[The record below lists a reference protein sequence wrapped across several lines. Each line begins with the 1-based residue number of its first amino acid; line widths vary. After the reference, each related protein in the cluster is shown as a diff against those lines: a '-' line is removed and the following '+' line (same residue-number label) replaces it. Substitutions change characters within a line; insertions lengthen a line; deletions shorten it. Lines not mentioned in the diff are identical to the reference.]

1 MVALRISGCEM
12 SKVVILKLGIIF
24 IAIISFFW
32 LFVFGPFY
40 DSIVVQLVVFTVVM
54 GWNVLRFSLQEAISL
69 LKFCLPFVLS
79 LFVFGL
85 IFHFMQLF
93 GRTDWLED
101 TLIKCFVFPSSLVF
115 LKILL
120 TYITYLDILNLPISM
135 KKRIGLI
142 TMKSAFQKGEKILRR
157 FSWYLNTYSD
167 LQSGSRIKSQL
178 QKYACLIIALYLYL
192 YEEIENSN
200 RLLKNKYHH
209 LYEVNQ

>member
-1 MVALRISGCEM
+1 MNNI
-12 SKVVILKLGIIF
+12 VIFKLGVIF
-24 IAIISFFW
+24 IIILSFFW

-40 DSIVVQLVVFTVVM
+40 DDIAIQLAVFIVVI
-54 GWNVLRFSLQEAISL
+54 GWNALRFSLQETISL
-69 LKFCLPFVLS
+69 LKFCFPFVLS

-85 IFHFMQLF
+85 IFHYIQLL
-93 GRTDWLED
+93 GRTDWLQD
-101 TLIKCFVFPSSLVF
+101 TFIKCLVFPSSLIF

-142 TMKSAFQKGEKILRR
+142 TMKSAFQKGEKIMRR

-167 LQSGSRIKSQL
+167 LQSDNRIKSEL
-178 QKYACLIIALYLYL
+178 KKYACLIIALYLYL

-200 RLLKNKYHH
+200 RLLKNRYHH
-209 LYEVNQ
+209 FYEVNE

>member
-1 MVALRISGCEM
+1 M

-40 DSIVVQLVVFTVVM
+40 DSIVVQLVVFIVVM
-54 GWNVLRFSLQEAISL
+54 GWNVLRFSIREAITL

-93 GRTDWLED
+93 GRTDWLAD

-200 RLLKNKYHH
+200 RLLKNKYLH
-209 LYEVNQ
+209 LYEVNE

>member
-24 IAIISFFW
+24 IAIMSFFW

-40 DSIVVQLVVFTVVM
+40 DSIVVQLVVFIVVM
-54 GWNVLRFSLQEAISL
+54 GWNVLRFSIQEAISL

-209 LYEVNQ
+209 LYEVNE

>member
-1 MVALRISGCEM
+1 MNKMVIIKIGF
-12 SKVVILKLGIIF
+12 ILLM
-24 IAIISFFW
+24 IISFFW

-40 DSIVVQLVVFTVVM
+40 DSILIQLFVFLVVM
-54 GWNVLRFSLQEAISL
+54 GWNVIRFSFREAISL
-69 LKFCLPFVLS
+69 LKFCFPFVLC

-85 IFHFMQLF
+85 IFHFIQLL
-93 GRTDWLED
+93 GRTDWLAD
-101 TLIKCFVFPSSLVF
+101 TLIKCLIFPSSLIF
-115 LKILL
+115 LKIML

-167 LQSGSRIKSQL
+167 LRSDNRIKSQL

-200 RLLKNKYHH
+200 RLLKNKYLH
-209 LYEVNQ
+209 LYETNE

>member
-1 MVALRISGCEM
+1 MN
-12 SKVVILKLGIIF
+12 KFVILKLSAIFLFII
-24 IAIISFFW
+24 AFFW

-40 DSIVVQLVVFTVVM
+40 DSILIQLMVFLAVM
-54 GWNVLRFSLQEAISL
+54 GWNVLRFSLQEAIGL
-69 LKFCLPFVLS
+69 LKFCFPFVLS

-85 IFHFMQLF
+85 LFHFMQLF
-93 GRTDWLED
+93 GRTDWLTD
-101 TLIKCFVFPSSLVF
+101 TLIKCLIFPSSLIF
-115 LKILL
+115 LKIQL

-142 TMKSAFQKGEKILRR
+142 TMKSAFQKGEKIMRR
-157 FSWYLNTYSD
+157 FSWYLNTYSE
-167 LQSGSRIKSQL
+167 LRSGNRIKSQL

-209 LYEVNQ
+209 LHESIE

>member
-1 MVALRISGCEM
+1 MNNF
-12 SKVVILKLGIIF
+12 VILKLGIIF
-24 IAIISFFW
+24 IIIISFFW

-40 DSIVVQLVVFTVVM
+40 DSIVIQLVVFIAVM
-54 GWNVLRFSLQEAISL
+54 GWNVQRFSLSEAISL

-79 LFVFGL
+79 LFIFGL

-101 TLIKCFVFPSSLVF
+101 TLIKCLIFPSSLIF

-120 TYITYLDILNLPISM
+120 TYITYLDILNLPISIE
-135 KKRIGLI
+135 KRIGLI
-142 TMKSAFQKGEKILRR
+142 TMKSAFQKGEKIVSR
-157 FSWYLNTYSD
+157 FSWYLNTYPD
-167 LQSGSRIKSQL
+167 LQSGNRIRSEL
-178 QKYACLIIALYLYL
+178 NKYACLIIALYLYL

-209 LYEVNQ
+209 LYEVNE

>member
-1 MVALRISGCEM
+1 MNNI
-12 SKVVILKLGIIF
+12 VILKLGIIF
-24 IAIISFFW
+24 IIIISFFW

-40 DSIVVQLVVFTVVM
+40 DSIVIQLVVFTVVM
-54 GWNVLRFSLQEAISL
+54 GWNVLRFSFQEAISL

-135 KKRIGLI
+135 DKRIGLI

-167 LQSGSRIKSQL
+167 LQSGNKIKSQL
-178 QKYACLIIALYLYL
+178 QKYASLIIALYLYL

-200 RLLKNKYHH
+200 RLLKNRYQH
-209 LYEVNQ
+209 LYEVNK

>member
-1 MVALRISGCEM
+1 MNNF
-12 SKVVILKLGIIF
+12 VILKLGIIF
-24 IAIISFFW
+24 IIIISFFW

-40 DSIVVQLVVFTVVM
+40 DSIVIQLVVFIVVM
-54 GWNVLRFSLQEAISL
+54 GWNVQRFSLTEAISL

-79 LFVFGL
+79 LFIFGL
-85 IFHFMQLF
+85 VFHFMQLF
-93 GRTDWLED
+93 GRTDWLTD
-101 TLIKCFVFPSSLVF
+101 TLIKCLIFPSSLIF

-135 KKRIGLI
+135 EKRIGLI
-142 TMKSAFQKGEKILRR
+142 TMKSAFQKGEKIVGR

-167 LQSGSRIKSQL
+167 LQSGNRIKSEL
-178 QKYACLIIALYLYL
+178 SKYACLIIALYLYL

-209 LYEVNQ
+209 LYEVNE

>member
-1 MVALRISGCEM
+1 M

-40 DSIVVQLVVFTVVM
+40 DSIVVQLVVFIVVM
-54 GWNVLRFSLQEAISL
+54 GWNVLRFSIQEAISL

-85 IFHFMQLF
+85 IFHLMHLF

-135 KKRIGLI
+135 EKRIGLI

-157 FSWYLNTYSD
+157 FSWYLDTYSD

>member
-1 MVALRISGCEM
+1 MTRM
-12 SKVVILKLGIIF
+12 VVIKISIIF
-24 IAIISFFW
+24 MVIISFFW
-32 LFVFGPFY
+32 LFVFGPYY
-40 DSIVVQLVVFTVVM
+40 DSILIQLIVFFVVM
-54 GWNVLRFSLQEAISL
+54 GWNVLRFSLQETISL
-69 LKFCLPFVLS
+69 LKFCFPFVIS

-93 GRTDWLED
+93 GRTDWLAD
-101 TLIKCFVFPSSLVF
+101 TLIKCLVFPSSLVF

-120 TYITYLDILNLPISM
+120 TYITYLDILNLPISI

-167 LQSGSRIKSQL
+167 LQTGNRVKSQL
-178 QKYACLIIALYLYL
+178 RKYACLIIALYLYL

-200 RLLKNKYHH
+200 RLLKNKYLHF
-209 LYEVNQ
+209 YEVNE

>member
-1 MVALRISGCEM
+1 M

-40 DSIVVQLVVFTVVM
+40 DSIVVQLVVFIVVM
-54 GWNVLRFSLQEAISL
+54 GWNVLRFSIQEAISL

-135 KKRIGLI
+135 DKRIGLI

>member
-1 MVALRISGCEM
+1 MINM
-12 SKVVILKLGIIF
+12 VILKIGLIF
-24 IAIISFFW
+24 MVIVSFFW

-40 DSIVVQLVVFTVVM
+40 DTIPVQLIVFFSVM
-54 GWNVLRFSLQEAISL
+54 GWNVLRFSLRETLSL
-69 LKFCLPFVLS
+69 LKFCFPFVLS

-93 GRTDWLED
+93 GRTDWLAD
-101 TLIKCFVFPSSLVF
+101 TLIKCLIFPSSLVF

-157 FSWYLNTYSD
+157 FSWYLNTYSE
-167 LQSGSRIKSQL
+167 LQSGNRIKSQL

-200 RLLKNKYHH
+200 RLLKNKYSH
-209 LYEVNQ
+209 LYGTNE

>member
-1 MVALRISGCEM
+1 VNNI
-12 SKVVILKLGIIF
+12 VIIKLGAIF
-24 IAIISFFW
+24 IGILSFFW

-40 DSIVVQLVVFTVVM
+40 DDIVIQLAVFIVVM
-54 GWNVLRFSLQEAISL
+54 GWNVLRFSLKETISL
-69 LKFCLPFVLS
+69 LKFCFPFVLS

-85 IFHFMQLF
+85 IFHFIQLL
-93 GRTDWLED
+93 GRTDWLQD
-101 TLIKCFVFPSSLVF
+101 SLIKCLVFPSSLIF

-135 KKRIGLI
+135 KKRISLI

-167 LQSGSRIKSQL
+167 LRSDSRIKSEL
-178 QKYACLIIALYLYL
+178 KKYACLIIALYLYL

-200 RLLKNKYHH
+200 RLLKNRYQH
-209 LYEVNQ
+209 LYEVDE

>member
-40 DSIVVQLVVFTVVM
+40 DSIVVQLVVFIVVM
-54 GWNVLRFSLQEAISL
+54 GWNVLRFSIQEAISL

-93 GRTDWLED
+93 GRTDWLAD